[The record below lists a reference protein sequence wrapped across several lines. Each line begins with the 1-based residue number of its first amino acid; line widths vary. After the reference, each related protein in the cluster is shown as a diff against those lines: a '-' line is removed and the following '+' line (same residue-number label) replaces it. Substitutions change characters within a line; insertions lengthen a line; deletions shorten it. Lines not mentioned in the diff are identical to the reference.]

1 MSTATA
7 TKERD
12 YYFDNAKFILIF
24 LVVFGHFISPIKGQ
38 NEWLYTIYNFIYTFH
53 MPAFILIGGFFTK
66 GVWRDGYLPKIL
78 KKVLIPYLV
87 FQIVYSLFYFDLY
100 GKDEMKLD
108 FFSPHWTLWFLLS
121 LFFWN
126 VLLKLFVKMKYP
138 LLLAIGIGVAVGYIN
153 EMGTFLSLMRTFVFF
168 PVFLLG
174 HLLEK
179 RDFKRILKP
188 SAKILAGSFLV
199 LLFISYHF
207 FFPNGTKEW
216 LLSSSSYAEILGYDT
231 WYGGLIRLAMYGV
244 MFAATFSFL
253 AILPRR
259 KLFFTELGERT
270 LYIYL
275 LHGFVLKYL
284 FTTDLFASI
293 KQNGA
298 YFMIV
303 ILAMIITLFLASK
316 PVIALAQ
323 PFIELRWTKLKK
335 LFKAKPS
342 QAQEKLR

>member
-1 MSTATA
+1 MSTAA
-7 TKERD
+7 KERD

-66 GVWRDGYLPKIL
+66 GVWRDGYLPKIF

-87 FQIVYSLFYFDLY
+87 FQLVYSLFYYDLY
-100 GKDEMKLD
+100 GKSEVKLD

-121 LFFWN
+121 LVFWN
-126 VLLKLFVKMKYP
+126 ILLKVFVKIKYP
-138 LLLAIGIGVAVGYIN
+138 LVLAIGIGVAVGYIHDI
-153 EMGTFLSLMRTFVFF
+153 GTFLSLLRTFVFF

-179 RDFKRILKP
+179 KDFKKILKP
-188 SAKILAGSFLV
+188 SAKAAAAAFLIV
-199 LLFISYHF
+199 LFITYHF
-207 FFPNGTKEW
+207 IFPNGTKEW
-216 LLSSSSYAEILGYDT
+216 LLASSSYSEILGYND
-231 WYGGLIRLAMYGV
+231 WYGGLIRLAMYGI

-253 AILPRR
+253 ALLPRR
-259 KLFFTELGERT
+259 KMFFTEFGERT

-284 FTTDLFASI
+284 FTTELFASI
-293 KQNGA
+293 EENGA
-298 YFMIV
+298 YFMLLFLAVIV
-303 ILAMIITLFLASK
+303 TLFLASK

-323 PFIELRWTKLKK
+323 PFIELRWSKLKRMLK
-335 LFKAKPS
+335 PKPS
-342 QAQEKLR
+342 RPQESES

>member
-1 MSTATA
+1 MGSASEA
-7 TKERD
+7 KERD

-66 GVWRDGYLPKIL
+66 SVWRDGYITKIL

-121 LFFWN
+121 LVFWN
-126 VLLKLFVKMKYP
+126 VLLKLFIKMRYP
-138 LLLAIGIGVAVGYIN
+138 LLLSIGIGISVGYIN

-168 PVFLLG
+168 PVFLIG

-179 RDFKRILKP
+179 RDFKKILKP
-188 SAKILAGSFLV
+188 SGKIIAAAFLIV
-199 LLFISYHF
+199 LFISYHYI
-207 FFPNGTKEW
+207 FPHGTKEW
-216 LLSSSSYAEILGYDT
+216 LLASSSYEDILGYQN
-231 WYGGLIRLAMYGV
+231 WYGGLIRLAMYGI

-259 KLFFTELGERT
+259 KMFFTELGERT

-284 FTTDLFASI
+284 FTTELFASI
-293 KQNGA
+293 EKNGA

-303 ILAMIITLFLASK
+303 ILAIIVTLFLASK
-316 PVIALAQ
+316 PVIVLAQ
-323 PFIELRWTKLKK
+323 PFIELRWTKLKR
-335 LFKAKPS
+335 LFKAKSSRP
-342 QAQEKLR
+342 QER